1 MNHSLERSTWLARP
15 IDEVFAFF
23 ADAGNL
29 QRITPPELRF
39 RIRTPLP
46 VEMKTGALI
55 EYRLA
60 LYGVPFGWCT
70 EISTWDPP
78 HRFVDRQLA
87 GPYRRWV
94 HTHEFS
100 PERGGTRMRD
110 KVEYALPL
118 WAPGLVALPL
128 ISRQLA
134 RIFDYRERT
143 IQALLMGRAE
153 P

>member
-1 MNHSLERSTWLARP
+1 MVHSLERSTWIQRP
-15 IDEVFAFF
+15 IGEVYAFF

-46 VEMKTGALI
+46 VTMKVGALI

-60 LYGVPFGWCT
+60 LFGVPFGWRT
-70 EISTWDPP
+70 EISEWDPP

-87 GPYRRWV
+87 GPYRQWI
-94 HTHEFS
+94 HSHEFS
-100 PERGGTRMRD
+100 PERDGTRMRD
-110 KVEYALPL
+110 TVQYALPL
-118 WAPGLVALPL
+118 GALGLVALPL
-128 ISRQLA
+128 VRRQLA

-143 IQALLMGRAE
+143 IQALLSRRAG